1 MEYVT
6 DYDAAMNLAQ
16 GDWAR
21 LAPAVI
27 DTKDQTQQIADGAVE
42 TMTQASSEAKQQ
54 ILDRLTETRSMFT
67 KMVGSLDGLKATG
80 RSADSMRSACR
91 DLNTNVERLETALNE
106 AFADLDREI
115 TELGGEVRDV
125 VSQYGAQ
132 FQKAGDLVE
141 DGRTK
146 WMKYVEQVQDV
157 HDNAI
162 SY

>member
-6 DYDAAMNLAQ
+6 DYAEGMALAT

-21 LAPAVI
+21 LSPAVI
-27 DTKDQTQQIADGAVE
+27 DTKDRTQTIADQSVE

-54 ILDRLTETRSMFT
+54 ILDQLTETRTLFT
-67 KMVGSLDGLKATG
+67 GFLGRLDGLKATG
-80 RSADSMRSACR
+80 RSADSMRAACR
-91 DLNTNVERLETALNE
+91 DLNDNCERLETALND

-125 VSQYGAQ
+125 VAQYGTQ
-132 FQKAGDLVE
+132 FAKAGELVE

-157 HDNAI
+157 HDNSI